1 MVDDEVDGL
10 AELGGLPV
18 GLDPSKVDVIALFP
32 YKIKNEHQ
40 EENLPSSPKKAK
52 EPREYSAPAVDR
64 TLDLLELMAKSSK
77 PYGATELSRA
87 LKIPLNSVFRI
98 LKRLTEREYTVQD
111 PGTGGYQLGTKIFS
125 LGMGLYTRNELRQR
139 ARPHLEWLCKETEET
154 VQMSVPRGER
164 LLVLDTVSPEVEFYL
179 RVVPGSLVYYHP
191 SAFGKAILA
200 FEDEGRV
207 MEILPP
213 RMASLTPKTI
223 TLRTELLKSFDE
235 IRRTGL
241 AYDDEEYTTGILC
254 IGAPVFD
261 ATEKV
266 AAGLGITGLLGTF
279 GEGRKAAFERL
290 VLECARR
297 VSKDIGYTG
306 GYYDDKVSGVQ

>member
-1 MVDDEVDGL
+1 MAG
-10 AELGGLPV
+10 
-18 GLDPSKVDVIALFP
+18 
-32 YKIKNEHQ
+32 
-40 EENLPSSPKKAK
+40 PKKAKK

-64 TLDLLELMAKSSK
+64 TLDVLEYMAKSHK
-77 PYGATELSRA
+77 PFGTTELSRA

-111 PGTGGYQLGTKIFS
+111 PATGGYQLSTKVFT
-125 LGMGLYTRNELRQR
+125 LGMSLYTRYELRQR
-139 ARPHLEWLCKETEET
+139 ARPHLEWLCRETEET
-154 VQMSVPRGER
+154 CQLSVPRGEK

-200 FEDEGRV
+200 FEDQERV
-207 MEILPP
+207 KEIIPA
-213 RMASLTPKTI
+213 RMNAMTPKTI
-223 TLRTELLKSFDE
+223 QLRTDLIKSFE
-235 IRRTGL
+235 AIRATGL

-261 ATEKV
+261 VSEKAV
-266 AAGLGITGLLGTF
+266 AGLGITGLISTF
-279 GEGRKAAFERL
+279 EKGRKPGFEKL

-297 VSKDIGYTG
+297 VSKDIGY
-306 GYYDDKVSGVQ
+306 SGNFFEGKIPNPESFEGDEGSSY